1 MKTMAGFSI
10 CAIIFL
16 LFSKSKTIFVFSR
29 VYKSEGGREMT
40 HILASDEQALIHL
53 MTDYGTDI
61 KRLCVCLLNDTHL
74 AEDAAQETFV
84 KAWKN
89 LSGFRKECSEK
100 TWLCRIAVNTCRSMQ
115 RGFWFRS
122 VVTHAPGEEPAVRT
136 ALAPDYDPTV
146 WNAVQALPEAL
157 RSALVLRY
165 YEGLSLQ
172 EAALALGTNVNT
184 LNTRI
189 RKAKSVLQANLKGWY
204 FDEED

>member
-1 MKTMAGFSI
+1 MSNAP
-10 CAIIFL
+10 
-16 LFSKSKTIFVFSR
+16 
-29 VYKSEGGREMT
+29 
-40 HILASDEQALIHL
+40 ASDEQVIVHL
-53 MTDYGTDI
+53 MTTYGTDI
-61 KRLCVCLLNDTHL
+61 RRLCLCLLNDSFL
-74 AEDAAQETFV
+74 AEDAAQETFF
-84 KAWKN
+84 KAWKHYA
-89 LSGFRKECSEK
+89 GFRKECSEK
-100 TWLCRIAVNTCRSMQ
+100 TWLCRIAVNTCRSIQ

-122 VVTHAPGEEPAVRT
+122 VVTHAPGNEPAAET
-136 ALAPDYDPTV
+136 ALPPDYDPTV

-157 RSALVLRY
+157 RSALMLRY

>member
-1 MKTMAGFSI
+1 MSNV
-10 CAIIFL
+10 
-16 LFSKSKTIFVFSR
+16 S
-29 VYKSEGGREMT
+29 
-40 HILASDEQALIHL
+40 ASDEQAIVQL
-53 MTDYGTDI
+53 MNEYGTDI
-61 KRLCVCLLNDTHL
+61 RRLCLCLLNDPFL
-74 AEDAAQETFV
+74 AEDAAQETFF
-84 KAWKN
+84 KAWKS
-89 LSGFRKECSEK
+89 LAGFRGESSRK